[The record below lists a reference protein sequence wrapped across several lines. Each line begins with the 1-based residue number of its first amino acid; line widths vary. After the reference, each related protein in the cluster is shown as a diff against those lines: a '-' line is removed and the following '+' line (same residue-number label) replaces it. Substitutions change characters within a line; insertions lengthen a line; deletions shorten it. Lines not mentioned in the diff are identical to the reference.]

1 MRPPELGDVVDR
13 RYRLERLVAEG
24 GAGLVFAATQL
35 VSGRQVALKVP
46 LPQWRR
52 NTQVTERLLR
62 EARALTLAR
71 HRNVVELLDAGTADD
86 RGPYLALEL
95 LEGRSL
101 HGLLAARQ
109 RLTVLEAVAIGC
121 QLCDALAACHE
132 RGVVHRDVKPANLF
146 VAVDERR
153 EERLKLLDFGVAA
166 FLGEAAAAS
175 EIRLSL
181 PGAVLGTAEYM
192 APEQLLGSADLDARC
207 DVYGAAATLY
217 ECLGGKAPFE
227 GAFGQILLAATSRG
241 APPLATHCPTAPE
254 ELGAVLGRAM
264 ERDRDARFPS
274 ASALKSALCQAVGR
288 PEPPVVRFWSSGP
301 TPQTTPHPRAP
312 SVTSPPSLTIPA
324 SVEDPRASAEQRRRF
339 PRAPYVTPVTLR
351 RAGGATVYGRSQD
364 VSEAGLLV
372 LTAELCQAGERVR
385 VRFAPPGTG
394 QFVELAA
401 DARWVR
407 AGRDLGV
414 AGFELIDPPESL
426 RTVIRA
432 YVARFRT

>member
-1 MRPPELGDVVDR
+1 MVDR

-24 GAGLVFAATQL
+24 GAGLVFAATQV
-35 VSGRQVALKVP
+35 VSGRQVALKLP
-46 LPQWRR
+46 LPRWGR

-71 HRNVVELLDAGTADD
+71 HRNVVELLDAGTTED
-86 RGPYLALEL
+86 GSPYLALEL

-109 RLTVLEAVAIGC
+109 RLTTDEAVAVGC
-121 QLCDALAACHE
+121 QLCDALSACHE

-146 VAVDERR
+146 VAVDDAR

-166 FLGEAAAAS
+166 FVGEAAAGS
-175 EIRLSL
+175 EPKLSL

-192 APEQLLGSADLDARC
+192 APEQLLGAADLDARS
-207 DVYGAAATLY
+207 DVYGAAAALY
-217 ECLGGKAPFE
+217 ECLGGRAPFE
-227 GAFGQILLAATSRG
+227 GTYGQILLAATSRG
-241 APPLATHCPTAPE
+241 APPLSTHCPRAPAA
-254 ELGAVLGRAM
+254 LGAVLGRAM

-274 ASALKSALCQAVGR
+274 AAALKSALCHAVGR
-288 PEPPVVRFWSSGP
+288 TAPPAFRFWTSGPPPDTAPEP
-301 TPQTTPHPRAP
+301 
-312 SVTSPPSLTIPA
+312 SPPSLTIPA
-324 SVEDPRASAEQRRRF
+324 SNGCASPGPEQRRRF

-364 VSEAGLLV
+364 VSESGLLV
-372 LTAELCQAGERVR
+372 LTAELCQAGERVE
-385 VRFAPPGTG
+385 VRFAAPGTG

-414 AGFELIDPPESL
+414 AGFELVDPPASL
-426 RTVIRA
+426 RAVIRA
-432 YVARFRT
+432 YVARFQT